1 MNLKKLTLL
10 GILAPMAFA
19 ASGCYVSNYG
29 YYDYNCYYDYYGYY
43 VCDYY
48 YYNADGTT
56 DTSRDIVTDVANSD
70 EARISNAAQH
80 YAQKF
85 NLSDEQ
91 GLKLART
98 IVDYQALQSRSDQ
111 DLADFAQRLYGV
123 NPAEIVS
130 AVSSAQ
136 AGDSTKLN
144 GLVTEA
150 AKNFNTTPE
159 TMKEIVKNL
168 HGKALEEQGV
178 RF

>member
-1 MNLKKLTLL
+1 MDIYKKERSEMLKKLGLMAL
-10 GILAPMAFA
+10 LAPLGFA
-19 ASGCYVSNYG
+19 VSGCYVSG
-29 YYDYNCYYDYYGYY
+29 YGYY

-56 DTSRDIVTDVANSD
+56 DTSRDVITDVANAD
-70 EARISNAAQH
+70 EERVAAVAKH
-80 YAQKF
+80 YAEKF

-98 IVDYQALQSRSDQ
+98 VTDYQTLQNRTEQ

-136 AGDSTKLN
+136 VGDASKLN
-144 GLVTEA
+144 SLVTEA
-150 AKNFNTTPE
+150 AQNFNTTPDN
-159 TMKEIVKNL
+159 MKEIIKNL